1 LARNAV
7 LRGFQVFG
15 SSSSGEYA
23 GWKKILYGITNLK
36 YYFNGGNHS
45 MKKVV
50 AFMGSPRKNGNTA
63 TLVKEVIRGAQ
74 DGGAETAIFNL
85 YDVNIKPCQGC
96 LVCRKTGQ
104 CVLQDDFQN
113 LFKHIIDADV
123 VVFGS
128 PVYIWQVTAQMKL
141 LWDRL
146 CGLFDENYKARYAA
160 KSTVMV
166 YSQGNPNE
174 QAFQTSFQTNEAVL
188 KMFGLNVVDTI
199 LVTGGGEP
207 NTAADNKELL
217 LKAYETGKAL

>member
-1 LARNAV
+1 
-7 LRGFQVFG
+7 
-15 SSSSGEYA
+15 
-23 GWKKILYGITNLK
+23 
-36 YYFNGGNHS
+36 

-74 DGGAETAIFNL
+74 AVGAETTIFNL
-85 YDVNIKPCQGC
+85 YDMNIKPCQGC
-96 LVCRKTGQ
+96 LVCRKTGH

-113 LFKHIIDADV
+113 MFKHIVDADV

-146 CGLFDENYKARYAA
+146 CGLFDENHQPRYAA
-160 KSTVMV
+160 KRLIMV
-166 YSQGNPNE
+166 YSQGNPNA
-174 QAFQTSFQTNEAVL
+174 QAFQASFQTNEAVF

-199 LVTGGGEP
+199 LLAGGRAP
-207 NTAADNKELL
+207 STAVDNKELL
-217 LKAYETGKAL
+217 SKAYEAGKAV